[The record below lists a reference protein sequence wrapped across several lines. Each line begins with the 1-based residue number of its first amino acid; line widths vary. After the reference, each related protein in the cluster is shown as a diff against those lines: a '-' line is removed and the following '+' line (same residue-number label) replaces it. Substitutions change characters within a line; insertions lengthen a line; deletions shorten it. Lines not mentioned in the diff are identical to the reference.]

1 MAVLCRAE
9 DGRVAIEAA
18 NGDDCAKSPA
28 CHPAEHSD
36 AHSENEISSRD
47 DCGDCV
53 DFPLS
58 IGSALA
64 LKKAS
69 QVNIKLSTSAAP
81 ILTADC
87 PAESA
92 THLSLPELVPPPP
105 YFTPL
110 GSVILLI

>member
-53 DFPLS
+53 DFPRS

-64 LKKAS
+64 LKKAF
-69 QVNIKLSTSAAP
+69 K
-81 ILTADC
+81 
-87 PAESA
+87 
-92 THLSLPELVPPPP
+92 
-105 YFTPL
+105 PL
-110 GSVILLI
+110 GFPTLSFVDSAGADDQTAAAIALLCKYSGM